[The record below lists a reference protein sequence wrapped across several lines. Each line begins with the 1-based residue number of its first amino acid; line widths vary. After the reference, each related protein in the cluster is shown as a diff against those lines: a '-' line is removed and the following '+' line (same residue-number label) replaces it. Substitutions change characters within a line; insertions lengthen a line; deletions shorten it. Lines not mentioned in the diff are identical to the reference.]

1 VVLYEMLAGRRPFD
15 GAYPSEIMRAITHQS
30 APPVTR
36 FRPDVPPALVK
47 LIHRMMAR
55 NILARVA
62 SMRQVGAELE
72 AIIRGADVPAW
83 EPEAGDTGALRF
95 VKPPSY
101 ISAGRPHSPPA
112 QPQPLAGQVGQP
124 EAAEAEQPKHKIG
137 VLIVDDHATVRQGL
151 RTFLELMDDIEV
163 VGEGAD
169 GVEAVEQA
177 ERLQPDIVL
186 LDLVM
191 PNMDGIEATRRIRAC
206 SPRSRVLILTSFPE
220 DDKVFPAIRAG
231 AHGYLLKD
239 IPPDDLVEAIR
250 EAHEGK
256 AQLHPEI
263 TEKLMAEL
271 VAREERDED
280 NVSND

>member
-1 VVLYEMLAGRRPFD
+1 M
-15 GAYPSEIMRAITHQS
+15 
-30 APPVTR
+30 TR
-36 FRPDVPPALVK
+36 FRHDVPPALVK
-47 LIHRMMAR
+47 LVQRMMAR

-62 SMRQVGAELE
+62 SMRQVGAALE
-72 AIIRGADVPAW
+72 AIIRGADVPTW
-83 EPEAGDTGALRF
+83 EPKAGDAGVPRF

-101 ISAGRPHSPPA
+101 VLTKRPPSAPA
-112 QPQPLAGQVGQP
+112 QPQPPVDQVDQP
-124 EAAEAEQPKHKIG
+124 EAVEVEQPKHTIS

-151 RTFLELMDDIEV
+151 RTFLDLMADIEV

-169 GVEAVEQA
+169 GTEAVEQA
-177 ERLQPDIVL
+177 GRLQPDVVL

-206 SPRSRVLILTSFPE
+206 SPQSCVLILTSFPE

-263 TEKLMAEL
+263 AEKLMAGL
-271 VAREERDED
+271 AAREKSDEN
-280 NVSND
+280 NVAAD